1 MFKEELK
8 IDKYMVNNFFTKDVM
23 TFWNERLCQN
33 NLDLDDGV
41 IHLFSLF
48 HNKINQYLQKWDRSA
63 LIMVIKSDN
72 IIENIIL

>member
-1 MFKEELK
+1 
-8 IDKYMVNNFFTKDVM
+8 M

-48 HNKINQYLQKWDRSA
+48 HNIINQYLQKWDRSA

-72 IIENIIL
+72 IIENII